1 MNKVSVFL
9 NFGFQSILVGTL
21 IENRQK
27 VYFQFDTDFLYL
39 NLDLSPFK
47 LKKTSDIIECPAT
60 PFDGISGL
68 FNDSLP
74 DGWGHLLF
82 DRKLTQSG
90 RNPHEISVLEKL
102 TYLNDQAQGAL
113 TFQPENRLLDYTNID
128 INLDDI
134 NLHSAEILKNGGN
147 EQILDELYQLG
158 GNSVGARPK
167 MSLNY
172 NIENNIFSTN
182 HDCIENGFQP
192 WIVKF
197 PSLNDFQDIAKIE
210 YVYYKMASLCN
221 VSMSESK
228 LFEGKSGNFYFGTKR
243 FDRIDNEKLHFHTS
257 SGLLHDDFRIST
269 IDYGHI
275 MDAANRL
282 ENKID
287 ACVNVFRLAV
297 FNVFSLN
304 MDDHSKN
311 TAFLMDKNG
320 SWKFA
325 PAFDLTFSPKNGSFQ
340 SLSVAGIY
348 QSIQT
353 NDLLKLAN
361 HFKIENAQ
369 KIIEEVKQSLSEWK
383 VFASDL
389 DINRV
394 ELNLIEKAIQK
405 KIMQ

>member
-172 NIENNIFSTN
+172 NIENNIWTN
-182 HDCIENGFQP
+182 KVHYTLKKVAQSYN
-192 WIVKF
+192 
-197 PSLNDFQDIAKIE
+197 
-210 YVYYKMASLCN
+210 YKL
-221 VSMSESK
+221 
-228 LFEGKSGNFYFGTKR
+228 
-243 FDRIDNEKLHFHTS
+243 
-257 SGLLHDDFRIST
+257 
-269 IDYGHI
+269 
-275 MDAANRL
+275 
-282 ENKID
+282 
-287 ACVNVFRLAV
+287 
-297 FNVFSLN
+297 
-304 MDDHSKN
+304 
-311 TAFLMDKNG
+311 
-320 SWKFA
+320 
-325 PAFDLTFSPKNGSFQ
+325 
-340 SLSVAGIY
+340 GIY
-348 QSIQT
+348 DYRDKHISCDCNT
-353 NDLLKLAN
+353 N
-361 HFKIENAQ
+361 
-369 KIIEEVKQSLSEWK
+369 SS
-383 VFASDL
+383 SS
-389 DINRV
+389 
-394 ELNLIEKAIQK
+394 
-405 KIMQ
+405 